1 MDVMVVMASIKWI
14 GNMNRRIAMKRNL
27 IVGLITL
34 AIAFIAIGLWS
45 TNQQNRTTMSANPI
59 ADQSARNATPPATH
73 NHAAINRV
81 PAHYDIAPSP
91 DTLRGTLAPELFTGN
106 VQLAYRAAKEIPQTL
121 AQLPC
126 YCHCDMSKG
135 HKSLHSCFEDQ
146 HGENCGICIG
156 EAVMAYN
163 LERQGLRPAQIRER
177 IIQAYGSGRSD

>member
-1 MDVMVVMASIKWI
+1 
-14 GNMNRRIAMKRNL
+14 MKRIL
-27 IVGLITL
+27 IVGLMIF
-34 AIAFIAIGLWS
+34 AIAFIAIGVWS
-45 TNQQNRTTMSANPI
+45 PKQQNRTTISANPI
-59 ADQSARNATPPATH
+59 ADHSPSNSTPPATH
-73 NHAAINRV
+73 NHAAMNRI
-81 PAHYDIAPSP
+81 PAHYDIAPPP

-135 HKSLHSCFEDQ
+135 HKSLHSCFEDE

-163 LERQGLRPAQIRER
+163 LERQGLRAAQIRER
-177 IIQAYGSGRSD
+177 IIQAYGSGSSD